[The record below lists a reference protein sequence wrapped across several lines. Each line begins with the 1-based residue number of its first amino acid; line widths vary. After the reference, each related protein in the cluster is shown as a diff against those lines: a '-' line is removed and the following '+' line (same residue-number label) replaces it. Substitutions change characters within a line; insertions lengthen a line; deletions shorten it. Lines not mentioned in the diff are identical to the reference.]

1 MKAIGFFGFL
11 GLCFVCFLQ
20 GGTAGL
26 SPALQGI
33 ADGLGMD
40 VNTVGLIQT
49 VPGIFGVISSI
60 IVGKLAGTKIKY
72 KTIMIGML
80 VLALIAAIPLVI
92 TNWPLMVFSRI
103 ILGLS
108 TGVYYALPPML
119 LMKYFSG
126 DKQRS
131 RLGVANAF
139 ASAGGG
145 VMMLVAGLLVVINW
159 KLPFVI
165 FLLPIIPII
174 FLLIDMPE
182 PAPVPKAED
191 TTAAKGSSRLGV
203 LIIVNCITGAL
214 VFCLGTVALQAISVV
229 VIGRGLGTGA
239 AAGIAAPFFNIGAV
253 ILSTLFAVLY
263 KGLKK
268 FLAPITML
276 VVAGGLFLLYFATN
290 IIMVGAGMFLVGAEL
305 IMIPTLITDNGKL
318 STPLNAGFATALLMA
333 LFNCGGFLTG
343 PFMIITSKAR
353 NMDVPGP
360 FFAGIILVVLAVI
373 TLIIRISQKE
383 PEISTAQ

>member
-1 MKAIGFFGFL
+1 MKEIGFLGFL

-49 VPGIFGVISSI
+49 IPGIFGVISSI
-60 IVGKLAGTKIKY
+60 LVGKLVGTKIKY
-72 KTIMIGML
+72 KTAMIGML
-80 VLALIAAIPLVI
+80 VLALIAAAPLVI
-92 TNWPLMVFSRI
+92 AWWPLLLFSRV

-119 LMKYFSG
+119 LMRYFSG

-131 RLGVANAF
+131 RLGISNAF

-145 VMMLVAGLLVVINW
+145 VMMLVAGLLVVVNW

-165 FLLPIIPII
+165 FLLPLIPIVL
-174 FLLIDMPE
+174 LLIDMPE
-182 PAPVPKAED
+182 PEPIAKAEGAD
-191 TTAAKGSSRLGV
+191 AKGGSSSLGV
-203 LIIVNCITGAL
+203 PIIINCITGSL

-239 AAGIAAPFFNIGAV
+239 EAGIAAPFFNIGAV

-263 KGLKK
+263 KALKK

-276 VVAGGLFLLYFATN
+276 VVAAGLLLLYFATN
-290 IIMVGAGMFLVGAEL
+290 IVMVGAGMFLVGAEL
-305 IMIPTLITDNGKL
+305 IMIPTLITDNGKF
-318 STPLNAGFATALLMA
+318 STPANAAFATALLMA
-333 LFNCGGFLTG
+333 LFNVGGFFTG
-343 PFMIITSKAR
+343 PFMILTSKAQ

-360 FFAGIILVVLAVI
+360 FFAGIILMVFAVI
-373 TLIIRISQKE
+373 TFIIRVAQKE
-383 PEISTAQ
+383 PQQA